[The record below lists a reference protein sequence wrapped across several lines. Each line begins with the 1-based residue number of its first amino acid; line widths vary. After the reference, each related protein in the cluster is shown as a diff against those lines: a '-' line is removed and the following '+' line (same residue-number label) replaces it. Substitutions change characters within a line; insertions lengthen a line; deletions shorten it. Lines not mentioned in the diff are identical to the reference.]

1 MLSICK
7 LWEFFFTL
15 VNWLLLNHATALV
28 SVSGQLGI
36 SCPCC
41 LQHGKIFISWQCCW
55 NWFTYNN
62 DQWTW
67 NCGMGWDV
75 FSLSMPCV
83 SVFFLTKLERERREK
98 VVLST
103 FKLLPQTLSFCLF
116 LNPLHPNVSMHI
128 LHTVLYKFPWVLTR
142 RICSTILSFF
152 WWQFPLFSRPLWVIW
167 ECYCKE
173 K

>member
-7 LWEFFFTL
+7 LWEFFYSCELITFKSC
-15 VNWLLLNHATALV
+15 NC
-28 SVSGQLGI
+28 SGFCFR
-36 SCPCC
+36 S
-41 LQHGKIFISWQCCW
+41 
-55 NWFTYNN
+55 
-62 DQWTW
+62 TW
-67 NCGMGWDV
+67 NILPVLSSTWKNFYILTVLLELIHIQQWSMDLELWDGV
-75 FSLSMPCV
+75 RRFSLSMPCV

-152 WWQFPLFSRPLWVIW
+152 WWRFPLFSRPFCVIW
-167 ECYCKE
+167 ECYCRE

>member
-1 MLSICK
+1 MQL
-7 LWEFFFTL
+7 LWFLFQ
-15 VNWLLLNHATALV
+15 VNLEYLARVVFNMEKFLYPD
-28 SVSGQLGI
+28 SVVGTDSHTTMINGLGI
-36 SCPCC
+36 V
-41 LQHGKIFISWQCCW
+41 
-55 NWFTYNN
+55 
-62 DQWTW
+62 
-67 NCGMGWDV
+67 GWGEMFFLEYALC
-75 FSLSMPCV
+75 FS
-83 SVFFLTKLERERREK
+83 FFLTTLERERREK

-103 FKLLPQTLSFCLF
+103 FKFLPQTLSFCLF
-116 LNPLHPNVSMHI
+116 LNPLQPNVSMHI

>member
-1 MLSICK
+1 MQL
-7 LWEFFFTL
+7 LWFLFQ
-15 VNWLLLNHATALV
+15 VNLEYLARVVFNMEKFLYPD
-28 SVSGQLGI
+28 SVVGTDSHTTMINGLGI
-36 SCPCC
+36 V
-41 LQHGKIFISWQCCW
+41 
-55 NWFTYNN
+55 
-62 DQWTW
+62 
-67 NCGMGWDV
+67 GWGETFFLEYALC
-75 FSLSMPCV
+75 FS
-83 SVFFLTKLERERREK
+83 FFLTKLERERREK

-152 WWQFPLFSRPLWVIW
+152 WWLFPLFSRPLWVIW